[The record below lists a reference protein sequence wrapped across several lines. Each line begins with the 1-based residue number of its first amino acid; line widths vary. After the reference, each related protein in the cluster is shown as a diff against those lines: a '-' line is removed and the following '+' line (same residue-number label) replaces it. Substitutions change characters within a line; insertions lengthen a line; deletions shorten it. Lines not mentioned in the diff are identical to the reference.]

1 MTIEFHP
8 LEVLETRNE
17 IGGQAKTV
25 MFDVPPHLAQE
36 FAWRAGQHLTLRF
49 SIKGEEVRRSYSIS
63 SSPVSGD
70 PLQITVKRV
79 KKGLV
84 SNHIN
89 DAVQPGDV
97 IDVMPPFGSFC
108 LDTDSTERR
117 THYFFGAGSGITPI
131 HSMLQSVLL
140 AEPWSFAHLAY
151 GNVNADSILFKDTFA
166 EYQQAFDERLTV
178 HHVLSKPSMWSS
190 FQYWR
195 KGIVDKGAIEAL
207 VTEHPPYAQ
216 NAQYYVCG
224 PGGMNKSVKEALMSL
239 DVPASRIHME
249 SYGGAQETDDSV
261 KGVDA
266 VVDISLNGLR
276 HSVQVASG
284 QTILEAAQQA
294 GLEPPYSCQ
303 SGVCG
308 ACRCQLK
315 KGSVHM
321 RARTALDDREIAS
334 GAVLSCQA
342 VATTDKLAVSY
353 D

>member
-1 MTIEFHP
+1 MTRDFHP
-8 LEVLETRNE
+8 LEVLETRSE
-17 IGGQAKTV
+17 IGGQAKSI
-25 MFDVPPHLAQE
+25 MFAVPAHLAQD

-49 SIKGEEVRRSYSIS
+49 WIKGEEVRRSYSIS

-70 PLQITVKRV
+70 PLRITVKRV

-84 SNHIN
+84 SNQIN
-89 DAVQPGDV
+89 DTVQKGDV

-108 LDTDSTERR
+108 LDTDPEERR
-117 THYFFGAGSGITPI
+117 THYFFGAGSGITPL

-140 AEPWSFAHLAY
+140 AEPWSVAHLAY
-151 GNVNADSILFKDTFA
+151 GNANADSILFKEEFVA
-166 EYQQAFDERLTV
+166 YQQAFSERLTV
-178 HHVLSKPSMWSS
+178 HHLLSKPSMWSS
-190 FQYWR
+190 FAYWR
-195 KGIVDKGAIEAL
+195 RGVIDKDAIEAL
-207 VTEHPPYAQ
+207 ITENPPYAQ
-216 NAQYYVCG
+216 NAQYYICG
-224 PGGMNKSVKEALMSL
+224 PGGMNKAVKDALMSL
-239 DVPASRIHME
+239 DVPANRIHME
-249 SYGGAQETDDSV
+249 SYGGAQETDDSI

-266 VVDISLNGLR
+266 VVDITLNGQR
-276 HSVQVASG
+276 QSVQMASG
-284 QTILEAAQQA
+284 QTILQAAQQA

-308 ACRCQLK
+308 ACRCQVK

-321 RARTALDDREIAS
+321 RARTALDDNEIAK